1 MAGVGYKR
9 YTIYMKSLTES
20 LSLIMGRRDS
30 RWVIILSTF
39 LFIFLLLLVQNGKSA
54 LDVYGFH
61 ELAFATRLKL
71 ASSTF
76 FDISSSFT
84 SSTLLLAGLGS
95 LLGAINLSM
104 AYTYVRLRGEV
115 ILHSGLYSGI
125 GLVAAF
131 LGIGCVACGTAFLSV
146 ILSFFGFSAMLNY
159 LPYKGEEIGYIGLL
173 ILCLATYS
181 LSKKV
186 MAPNV
191 C

>member
-1 MAGVGYKR
+1 
-9 YTIYMKSLTES
+9 MKSLIGS
-20 LSLIMGRRDS
+20 LSLIVGRRDS
-30 RWVIILSTF
+30 RLVIIASTL
-39 LFIFLLLLVQNGKSA
+39 LFIFLLLVAQNGKST
-54 LDVYGFH
+54 LDIYGFH
-61 ELAFATRLKL
+61 ELALGTRLQL
-71 ASSTF
+71 AGSTF

-146 ILSFFGFSAMLNY
+146 MLSFFGFSAMLNY
-159 LPYKGEEIGYIGLL
+159 LPYKGEEIGYLGLL
-173 ILCLATYS
+173 ILCMATYS

-186 MAPNV
+186 MTPNV